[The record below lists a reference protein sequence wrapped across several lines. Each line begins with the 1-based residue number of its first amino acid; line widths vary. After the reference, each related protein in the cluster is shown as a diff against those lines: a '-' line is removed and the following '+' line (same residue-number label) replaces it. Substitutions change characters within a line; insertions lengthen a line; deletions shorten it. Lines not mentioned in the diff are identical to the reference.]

1 VALCEEK
8 RGDEISRWAMVTPL
22 IEHHTKTR
30 RDGEMKDSRSG
41 KNVLLV
47 FESLLTDCFPSMHR
61 TRVKICGLTR
71 ESDLA
76 AAVAAGADAIGF
88 VFYARSPRAV
98 AAEQARMLVA
108 ALPPFVTSVGLFV
121 DAEPDLVRSV
131 LARVPLAMLQFHGDE
146 PSAYCDAFHRPWIK
160 AVCMRPETDLRALVR
175 RYRDARGLLLDT
187 YDPAVSG
194 GTGRRFDW
202 DLIPGWLAPRIILAG
217 GLNPDNVAEAI
228 RRVGPCALDVSGGVE
243 SAKGIKDHAKMEAFL
258 QGVRDGDDDR
268 SHHKLHSNI

>member
-1 VALCEEK
+1 
-8 RGDEISRWAMVTPL
+8 
-22 IEHHTKTR
+22 
-30 RDGEMKDSRSG
+30 
-41 KNVLLV
+41 
-47 FESLLTDCFPSMHR
+47 MHR

-76 AAVAAGADAIGF
+76 AAVAVGADAIGL
-88 VFYARSPRAV
+88 VFHAPSPRAV
-98 AAEQARMLVA
+98 GAEQARVLVA

-131 LARVPLAMLQFHGDE
+131 LARVPLDLLQFHGEE
-146 PSAYCDAFHRPWIK
+146 PPDYCDAFYRPWIK
-160 AVCMRPETDLRALVR
+160 AVRMRPETDLRAVAE
-175 RYRDARGLLLDT
+175 RYRDAHGLLLDT

-228 RRVGPCALDVSGGVE
+228 RRVGPYALDVSGGVE
-243 SAKGIKDHAKMEAFL
+243 SAKGIKDHAKLEAFL
-258 QGVRDGDDDR
+258 RGIREGDDRR
-268 SHHKLHSNI
+268 SHHQLHDQLASSGQSGEH